1 MKKFAICSNELLITI
16 NTQQLVTKANSILIS
31 YAQLSDQFD
40 AVIHIDDTR
49 GVELLDRMAKQET
62 GEVPETFLLAF
73 SGKTN

>member
-16 NTQQLVTKANSILIS
+16 NTQQLVTKANSILTS

-62 GEVPETFLLAF
+62 GEVPETFP
-73 SGKTN
+73 SGF